1 MRKLTDSKIVLAS
14 HNKGKL
20 REIQVLLEPFGIE
33 CVSAGD
39 LGLEEPEE
47 TETTFAGNAR
57 LKAHFAAKAS
67 GLPALSDDSGISVD
81 ALDGAPGVYTADW
94 AETPNGRDFVLAMT
108 RVWDKL
114 ETADAS
120 HPRHAKFQCT
130 LCLAWPD
137 GHDEVFE
144 GSTPGQVVWPMRGSH
159 GFGFDPMFQPDGYD
173 ITFAEMLSEQKQPL
187 THRSD
192 AFGKLVVGC
201 LE

>member
-67 GLPALSDDSGISVD
+67 GLPALI
-81 ALDGAPGVYTADW
+81 
-94 AETPNGRDFVLAMT
+94 
-108 RVWDKL
+108 
-114 ETADAS
+114 
-120 HPRHAKFQCT
+120 
-130 LCLAWPD
+130 
-137 GHDEVFE
+137 
-144 GSTPGQVVWPMRGSH
+144 
-159 GFGFDPMFQPDGYD
+159 
-173 ITFAEMLSEQKQPL
+173 
-187 THRSD
+187 
-192 AFGKLVVGC
+192 
-201 LE
+201 

>member
-67 GLPALSDDSGISVD
+67 GRSRPCARVRT
-81 ALDGAPGVYTADW
+81 AP
-94 AETPNGRDFVLAMT
+94 
-108 RVWDKL
+108 RVQSRLW
-114 ETADAS
+114 
-120 HPRHAKFQCT
+120 
-130 LCLAWPD
+130 
-137 GHDEVFE
+137 G
-144 GSTPGQVVWPMRGSH
+144 G
-159 GFGFDPMFQPDGYD
+159 
-173 ITFAEMLSEQKQPL
+173 
-187 THRSD
+187 
-192 AFGKLVVGC
+192 
-201 LE
+201 